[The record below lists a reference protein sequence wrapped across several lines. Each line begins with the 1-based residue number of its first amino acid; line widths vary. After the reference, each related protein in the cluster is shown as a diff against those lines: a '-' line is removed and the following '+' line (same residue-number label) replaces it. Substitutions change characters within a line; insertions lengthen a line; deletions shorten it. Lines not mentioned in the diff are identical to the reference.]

1 MKSYLRK
8 PGLNLNLNYSR
19 TVLTKRPKFF
29 TLSPLN
35 KGHKCTKFE
44 RNLKGSSV
52 NHLMISHGIT
62 LLPSEK
68 QHR

>member
-1 MKSYLRK
+1 M
-8 PGLNLNLNYSR
+8 
-19 TVLTKRPKFF
+19 VLTKRPKFF

-44 RNLKGSSV
+44 RNLKDSGV